1 MGARNGLLAVATVLL
16 AMEATAAA
24 VFNAATT
31 TLLPQGLSPSPQVF
45 VFDRLGGDRLVG
57 QVTCRPYRRGQDAAV
72 AIAELG
78 RIAAG
83 VVGTD
88 LLVFWEEFD
97 LRTSLYGSSEQHPK
111 ALVILQATLQSHFLT
126 WFPFESDVLSWRANG
141 LPDDV
146 RIRRGAPTDTVEGA
160 QLSEPIYR
168 LLALWRAGIVAYDFD
183 ECRRIVTSAVKDG
196 YDVSFVTQSHD

>member
-1 MGARNGLLAVATVLL
+1 MMPPELTA
-16 AMEATAAA
+16 AMEATASAA
-24 VFNAATT
+24 FKAATT
-31 TLLPQGLSPSPQVF
+31 VLLPQGLSPAPQVF
-45 VFDRLGGDRLVG
+45 VFDRFGGDRLVG

-83 VVGTD
+83 VSGTD

-97 LRTSLYGSSEQHPK
+97 LRTSLYGPSEQHPK

-126 WFPFESDVLSWRANG
+126 WFPFESDVLSWQANG

-146 RIRRGAPTDTVEGA
+146 QIRRGAPTDTVEGA
-160 QLSEPIYR
+160 RLSEPIYR
-168 LLALWRAGIVAYDFD
+168 LLDLWRAGIVSYDFD
-183 ECRRIVTSAVKDG
+183 ECQRIVTSAAKDG
-196 YDVSFVTQSHD
+196 YDVAFVTQSHV

>member
-1 MGARNGLLAVATVLL
+1 MPPELTA
-16 AMEATAAA
+16 AMEATASA

-83 VVGTD
+83 VAFYAMFA
-88 LLVFWEEFD
+88 VFPG
-97 LRTSLYGSSEQHPK
+97 LA
-111 ALVILQATLQSHFLT
+111 ALI
-126 WFPFESDVLSWRANG
+126 
-141 LPDDV
+141 
-146 RIRRGAPTDTVEGA
+146 
-160 QLSEPIYR
+160 
-168 LLALWRAGIVAYDFD
+168 ALWGLWFDQAVAALLYWRD
-183 ECRRIVTSAVKDG
+183 RRSAA
-196 YDVSFVTQSHD
+196 